1 MGNALDSLC
10 TYLPSSIGG
19 ECKNFVDTYTDLIIE
34 MLTNDVTPKE
44 LCTELRLC
52 SSAVEDYEDIE
63 DVVEYDSSEEEEE
76 LEDRPYCPMCEYI
89 VGELDR
95 YMTDNRTEEYI
106 QETVEQILICLA
118 PKSSKNASSLW
129 IHI

>member
-1 MGNALDSLC
+1 MKWLTFRVRRFL
-10 TYLPSSIGG
+10 
-19 ECKNFVDTYTDLIIE
+19 NFLKPYFLQ
-34 MLTNDVTPKE
+34 

-106 QETVEQILICLA
+106 QETVEQICDMLR
-118 PKSSKNASSLW
+118 
-129 IHI
+129 